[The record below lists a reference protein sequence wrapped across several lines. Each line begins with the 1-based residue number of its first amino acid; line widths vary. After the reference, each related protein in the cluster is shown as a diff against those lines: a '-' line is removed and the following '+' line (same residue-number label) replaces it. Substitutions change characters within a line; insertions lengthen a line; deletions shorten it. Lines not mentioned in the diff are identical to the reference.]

1 MTQKKSAW
9 QTAKDL
15 IVDYAIN
22 DLEKTYDVTV
32 GPTQVAP
39 KAHRDLPNH
48 VLFFTDEFKG
58 NLIYIMYKKDYKTF
72 CDGQGNV
79 VDKPIYYRLNK
90 DKVAGFNYEKVNHVS
105 DKSWSVPI
113 EHLERLVPTITEIV
127 EKEEGKE
134 EYQMGLDLELDD
146 DKDENIST
154 MTLRDFYAIVQN
166 KPVSNKFWLNNLIK
180 KEK

>member
-22 DLEKTYDVTV
+22 DLEKTYGVSV

-39 KAHRDLPNH
+39 KAHRDFPNH

-58 NLIYIMYKKDYKTF
+58 NLVYVLYKKDYKTF
-72 CDGQGNV
+72 CDENGNT

-90 DKVAGFNYEKVNHVS
+90 DKMAGFSYEKVPHVS

-113 EHLERLVPTITEIV
+113 EHLEKLVPKITEI
-127 EKEEGKE
+127 KEPEEKE
-134 EYQMGLDLELDD
+134 EYQLGLDLELDD

-166 KPVSNKFWLNNLIK
+166 KPVSNKSWLNILIK
-180 KEK
+180 KDK